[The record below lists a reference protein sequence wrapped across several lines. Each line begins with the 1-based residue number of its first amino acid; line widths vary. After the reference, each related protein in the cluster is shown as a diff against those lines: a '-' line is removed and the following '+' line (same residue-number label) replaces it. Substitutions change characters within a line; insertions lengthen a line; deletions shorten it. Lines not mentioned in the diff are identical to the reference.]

1 MIIPKSKRKQ
11 RKLFIELRYLENTG
25 FEDIKRLITK
35 NDIKSLVSAVGLLT
49 HRPRAINKKLAFSCG
64 LVTYSQGV
72 GLLLEQLND
81 KVFKGNGEYPHPP
94 TVEESKSLWLD
105 TLPEEIRLDLSSAED
120 KEWDATYQAAYGT
133 RPALS
138 FAPDSFHDSL
148 EDEGYDIDYGDPV
161 KQDFEFEEDYD
172 VSVNENS
179 Y

>member
-94 TVEESKSLWLD
+94 KLEESKTLWLD
-105 TLPEEIRLDLSSAED
+105 TLPEEIRLDLSSPLEDFHDSLEDEGYSIDYDTPSKQDFELED

-133 RPALS
+133 KVIE
-138 FAPDSFHDSL
+138 FQ
-148 EDEGYDIDYGDPV
+148 EDH
-161 KQDFEFEEDYD
+161 
-172 VSVNENS
+172 N
-179 Y
+179 

>member
-1 MIIPKSKRKQ
+1 MIIPKSKSKQ

-64 LVTYSQGV
+64 LVTYSQGI
-72 GLLLEQLND
+72 GLLLEQLSD

-105 TLPEEIRLDLSSAED
+105 TLPEEIRLDLSSPLED
-120 KEWDATYQAAYGT
+120 FHDSLEDEGYSIDYGTPSKQDFELEDEEWDATYQAAYGT
-133 RPALS
+133 KVIE
-138 FAPDSFHDSL
+138 FQ
-148 EDEGYDIDYGDPV
+148 EDH
-161 KQDFEFEEDYD
+161 
-172 VSVNENS
+172 S
-179 Y
+179 